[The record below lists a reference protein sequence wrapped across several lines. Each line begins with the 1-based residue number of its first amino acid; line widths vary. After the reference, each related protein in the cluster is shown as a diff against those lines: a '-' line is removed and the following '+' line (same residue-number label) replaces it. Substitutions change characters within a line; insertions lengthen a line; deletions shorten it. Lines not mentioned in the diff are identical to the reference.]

1 MNLDP
6 DEELGLIVETARRFA
21 EQEMLPRMREAERN
35 RQVAPE
41 VRRAFD
47 ETGLADLELP
57 EGVGGAALGSVARV
71 LVNEELG
78 AADPGAALALDR
90 IGPALYPF
98 LEMAIDPVG
107 SLSTIRGNG
116 ERILLVTESDGARI
130 VRNDVVRGTVPWV
143 PADRADAIVVLTR
156 EGAGLVRQ
164 GFSID
169 PVRGAGLRAAGAGT
183 LRFDEAPL
191 LDSAFRNAREA
202 ADRAL
207 ARARLHVASLLL
219 GVMRAACDFSRD
231 YAQERQ
237 AFGRPIAHHQA
248 LAFLIT
254 DMQMALDGARL
265 LVHEAAWRLDAGLPA
280 TAAAAS
286 AHAECVDASRSIGP
300 NAVQI
305 LGGHGFMADYP
316 VEKHMREARAL
327 GLLLGG
333 FDAAVEAAGRSFCET
348 EHPLEI
354 GLGGAL

>member
-1 MNLDP
+1 MDLDP
-6 DEELGLIVETARRFA
+6 DEQLELIIETARRFG
-21 EQEMLPRMREAERN
+21 ENEMLPRMREAERN
-35 RQVAPE
+35 RCVGSD

-47 ETGLADLELP
+47 ETGLGGLELP
-57 EGVGGAALGSVARV
+57 GGVGGAALGSVARV
-71 LVNEELG
+71 LVNEEFG

-90 IGPALYPF
+90 IGPALYPL
-98 LEMAIDPVG
+98 LELGTDPVG
-107 SLSTIRGNG
+107 LLEGISGND
-116 ERILLVTESDGARI
+116 ERILLVTESDGPWI
-130 VRNDVVRGTVPWV
+130 VRNDVVHGTVPWV
-143 PADRADAIVVLTR
+143 PADRADAIVILTC

-164 GFSID
+164 DFSID

-183 LRFDEAPL
+183 LRFDDAPL
-191 LDSAFRNAREA
+191 LGAAFRTDREA

-231 YAQERQ
+231 YAQARQ

-280 TAAAAS
+280 AATAAS
-286 AHAECVDASRSIGP
+286 AHAECIDASRSIGP

-327 GLLLGG
+327 GLLFGG
-333 FDAAVEAAGRSFCET
+333 FDSAIEDAGRRICREAR
-348 EHPLEI
+348 PLEI